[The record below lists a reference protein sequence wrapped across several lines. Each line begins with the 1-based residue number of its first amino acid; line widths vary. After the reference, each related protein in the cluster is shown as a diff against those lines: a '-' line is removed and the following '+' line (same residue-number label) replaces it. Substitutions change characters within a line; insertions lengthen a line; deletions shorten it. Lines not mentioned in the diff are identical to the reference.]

1 MLLLATWMFLA
12 QDVVDNP
19 QYKYWSTCKVG
30 SWAKMKMEMEQG
42 GQKIEGEM
50 TYKLLEVKDDMVVVE
65 VTGKSKFGGQEYP
78 IPPQKQEIKAKESA
92 DKVKIQKE
100 GDEEI
105 EVAGKKMKCH
115 WYEFQSKTG
124 EKEAKGKVWL
134 ATEIPGG
141 MARFE
146 MLGAEGAKPIVMSSL
161 EWKKE

>member
-1 MLLLATWMFLA
+1 MLLLATSMFLA

-30 SWAKMKMEMEQG
+30 SWAKMKMDMDQG

-50 TYKLLEVKDDMVVVE
+50 TYKLLEIKDEVVVVE

-105 EVAGKKMKCH
+105 EVAGKKMKCK
-115 WYEFQSKTG
+115 WIETEMEINGQKTVSRIYTN
-124 EKEAKGKVWL
+124 E
-134 ATEIPGG
+134 EIPGHT
-141 MARFE
+141 ARMTSKSPTMNMVQEVVEF
-146 MLGAEGAKPIVMSSL
+146 GAK
-161 EWKKE
+161 